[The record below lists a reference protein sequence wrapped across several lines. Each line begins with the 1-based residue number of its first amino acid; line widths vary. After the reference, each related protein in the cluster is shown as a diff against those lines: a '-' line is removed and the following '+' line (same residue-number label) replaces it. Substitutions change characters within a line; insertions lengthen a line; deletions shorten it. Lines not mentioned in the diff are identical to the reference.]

1 MTERH
6 DFTQNHTRV
15 HSSKCPDWK
24 MRNIEDEQEIHMKAY
39 EIGSPVEGLAKLNL
53 VDRPEP
59 SPQAGEVAIKVHA
72 ASLNARDI
80 QVLKGIYGSQPKVPL
95 SDAAGEVIA
104 TGPGVTR
111 VKVADRVATIFRQTH
126 LAGELTPEKAK
137 SALGGEQEGV
147 LAERLVLH
155 EDGLVKIPDEL
166 SYEEGATLPCAAVT
180 AWNALVVE
188 AKIKAGDTVLLLGT
202 GGVSIFALQFA
213 KLMGASV
220 IITSSSDGKL
230 ERAQALG
237 ADRVINYRTTPDW
250 ATEVL
255 KLTGGRG
262 VDVVLE
268 LGGSATLN
276 QSLQAVR
283 MSGQVEVI
291 GVINGIKSEVNVA
304 SILGKHITVQ
314 GISVGS
320 RDSFEAMNTAIA
332 KNLLHPVIDKAF
344 PFEKANDA
352 VDYLAGG
359 EHFGK
364 VVIKF

>member
-1 MTERH
+1 
-6 DFTQNHTRV
+6 
-15 HSSKCPDWK
+15 
-24 MRNIEDEQEIHMKAY
+24 MKAY
-39 EIGSPVEGLAKLNL
+39 EIGAPINGLAQLNL
-53 VDRPEP
+53 VDHPEP
-59 SPQAGEVAIKVHA
+59 NPESGQVTVKMHA

-80 QVLKGIYGSQPKVPL
+80 QILKGIYGVQPKVPL
-95 SDAAGEVIA
+95 SDGAGEVVA
-104 TGPGVTR
+104 VAPGVTR
-111 VKVADRVATIFRQTH
+111 VKVGDRVATIFRQTH
-126 LAGELTPEKAK
+126 LAGDLTSEKAK

-147 LAERLVLH
+147 LAERLILH

-166 SYEEGATLPCAAVT
+166 SYEEAATLPCAAVT

-213 KLMGASV
+213 KMMGANV

-237 ADRVINYRTTPDW
+237 ADGVINYRTTPDW
-250 ATEVL
+250 DTEVL
-255 KLTGGRG
+255 RLTAGRG
-262 VDVVLE
+262 VDIVLE
-268 LGGSATLN
+268 LGGSATLS

-283 MSGQVEVI
+283 VSGQVEVI

-304 SILGKHITVQ
+304 SILGKHVRVQ

-320 RDSFEAMNTAIA
+320 RDSFENMNVAIA
-332 KNLLHPVIDKAF
+332 QNLLHPVIDKVF

-352 VDYLAGG
+352 VTYLASG